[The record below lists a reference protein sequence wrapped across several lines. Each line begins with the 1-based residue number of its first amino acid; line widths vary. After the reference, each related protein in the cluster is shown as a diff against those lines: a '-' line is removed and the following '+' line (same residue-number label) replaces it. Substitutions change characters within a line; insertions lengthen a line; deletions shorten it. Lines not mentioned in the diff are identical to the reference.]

1 MVANKIKY
9 GIGFKLVL
17 FIGIVFVCLLM
28 AIGIF
33 NYTKSKQ
40 AMQENMEFLSSLA
53 LKNVEKVF
61 NAEISTQKTALE
73 NLAQQISA
81 SALSDEQI
89 VLLLKNFQEI
99 LQVDLVYVGFEKD
112 GKNIRSNGKILG
124 ENEGYDSRT
133 RGWYKQ
139 AKEKKGFLLNPTL
152 QGF

>member
-73 NLAQQISA
+73 NFSSPNLTRI
-81 SALSDEQI
+81 L
-89 VLLLKNFQEI
+89 VEI
-99 LQVDLVYVGFEKD
+99 LL
-112 GKNIRSNGKILG
+112 
-124 ENEGYDSRT
+124 
-133 RGWYKQ
+133 
-139 AKEKKGFLLNPTL
+139 
-152 QGF
+152 